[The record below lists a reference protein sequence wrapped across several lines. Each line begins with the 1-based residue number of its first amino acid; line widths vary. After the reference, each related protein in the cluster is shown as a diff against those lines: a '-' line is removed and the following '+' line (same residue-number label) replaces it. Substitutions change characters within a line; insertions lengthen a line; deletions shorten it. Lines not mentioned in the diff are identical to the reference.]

1 MIKAMRTAASG
12 MIAQQMNV
20 DNIANNLANVS
31 TTGFK
36 RSNIEFQDVLYQNLR
51 RAGTASAVGTEV
63 PTGLSI
69 GYGTRVASTV
79 RQFSEGNL
87 TSTGNPLDLA
97 ISGDG
102 FFQIRHPDGSIAYTR
117 DGAFK
122 LSADGRIVTSDGYF
136 LEPEITIPEDATA
149 VSVGTDGVVEV
160 LIVGEEEPVE
170 VGQIELAR
178 FINPAGLMAIGH
190 NLLVPT
196 GASGDPI
203 TDVPTQ
209 NGLGQIDQGYLE
221 MSNVKVV
228 DEMVNMIVAQRAYEM
243 NSKAIQTADDMAAIA
258 NNLKR
263 S

>member
-1 MIKAMRTAASG
+1 MRTAASG

-20 DNIANNLANVS
+20 DNIANNLANVN

-36 RSNIEFQDVLYQNLR
+36 RSKIEFQDVLYQNYR
-51 RAGTASAVGTEV
+51 KAGTATALGTEV

-69 GYGTRVASTV
+69 GYGTRVVATV
-79 RQFSEGNL
+79 RHYTEGDL

-102 FFQIRHPDGSIAYTR
+102 FFQIQHPDGSVAYTR

-122 LSADGRIVTSDGYF
+122 LSADGQIVNSDGFY
-136 LEPEITIPEDATA
+136 LIPEITIPEGTTLI
-149 VSVGTDGVVEV
+149 SFGTDGTIEV
-160 LIVGEEEPVE
+160 LEFGQSDTVQI
-170 VGQIELAR
+170 GQIELAR
-178 FINPAGLMAIGH
+178 FINPSGLSAVGK
-190 NLLVPT
+190 NLLIPT

-203 TDVPTQ
+203 IDIPTQ
-209 NGLGQIDQGYLE
+209 SGMGQIDQGYLE

-228 DEMVNMIVAQRAYEM
+228 DEMVNMIIAQRAYEM
-243 NSKAIQTADDMAAIA
+243 NSKAIQTAEDMAAIA

-263 S
+263 

>member
-12 MIAQQMNV
+12 MIAQQMKV

-36 RSNIEFQDVLYQNLR
+36 RSAIEFQDVLYQNVR
-51 RAGTASAVGTEV
+51 RAGSASAVGAEV
-63 PTGLSI
+63 PTGLAV
-69 GYGTRVASTV
+69 GYGTRAAATV

-87 TSTGNPLDLA
+87 MPTGNPLDMA
-97 ISGDG
+97 ITGDG
-102 FFQIRHPDGSIAYTR
+102 FFQIQHPDSTTAYTR
-117 DGAFK
+117 DGTFNI
-122 LSADGRIVTSDGYF
+122 SADGRVVNSDGF
-136 LEPEITIPEDATA
+136 FMLPEITIPEDATSI
-149 VSVGTDGVVEV
+149 SVGADGVVQV
-160 LIVGEEEPVE
+160 MIFGEQESTE

-178 FINPAGLMAIGH
+178 FINPAGLMAVGR

-196 GASGDPI
+196 GASGEPI
-203 TDVPTQ
+203 TDIPTQ

-228 DEMVNMIVAQRAYEM
+228 DEMVNMIIAQRAYEM

-263 S
+263 

>member
-36 RSNIEFQDVLYQNLR
+36 KSKVEFQDVLYQNLR
-51 RAGTASAVGTEV
+51 RAGSASAVGAEV
-63 PTGLSI
+63 PTGLAV
-69 GYGTRVASTV
+69 GYGTRAAATV

-87 TSTGNPLDLA
+87 TPTGNPLDVA
-97 ISGDG
+97 ITGDG
-102 FFQIRHPDGSIAYTR
+102 FFQVQYPDGTTVYTR
-117 DGAFK
+117 DGALK
-122 LSADGRIVTSDGYF
+122 ISAEGRIVNSDGFY
-136 LEPEITIPEDATA
+136 LLPEMTIPEDATA
-149 VSVGTDGVVEV
+149 VSVGTDGVIEV
-160 LIVGEEEPVE
+160 MIFGQDEPSQI
-170 VGQIELAR
+170 GQIELAR
-178 FINPAGLMAIGH
+178 FINPAGLMAIGR

-196 GASGDPI
+196 AASGDPI

-209 NGLGQIDQGYLE
+209 SGLGQIDQGYLE

-243 NSKAIQTADDMAAIA
+243 NSKAIQTADDMAGIA

-263 S
+263 